1 MVFLLW
7 IEVYGTAKK
16 FACKN
21 KKKRQRRG
29 ESTDGIDKLL
39 SISSVS
45 VSQERNQMGGHV
57 SKANDICQCE

>member
-1 MVFLLW
+1 MH
-7 IEVYGTAKK
+7 AKI
-16 FACKN
+16 